1 VLDAGTPAVEDVLVF
16 DGTGRHEALSCSDHL
31 AEAGCR
37 VTHVSRDDRVAI
49 EMSYVERVVWRK
61 QLYARGIEL
70 MFDQGLVKVERHNNR
85 LRATLV
91 NELTGAETQ
100 RLVDKVVVEH
110 GTQPVDDVFQDLR
123 ARSANDGVSD
133 IDALLGGSRQPV
145 PSQKDGPFELYRIGD
160 AVASRSIHAAIYDA
174 LRLCRAF

>member
-1 VLDAGTPAVEDVLVF
+1 
-16 DGTGRHEALSCSDHL
+16 
-31 AEAGCR
+31 

-70 MFDQGLVKVERHNNR
+70 LFDQGLVRVERHDNR

-91 NELTGAETQ
+91 NELTGAETH

-110 GTQPVDDVFQDLR
+110 GTQPVDDLYRDLR
-123 ARSANDGVSD
+123 ARSANDGVTD
-133 IDALLGGSRQPV
+133 IDALLKGAPQPAASAFHVGRGNGS
-145 PSQKDGPFELYRIGD
+145 FELHRIGD

-174 LRLCRAF
+174 LRLCRTF